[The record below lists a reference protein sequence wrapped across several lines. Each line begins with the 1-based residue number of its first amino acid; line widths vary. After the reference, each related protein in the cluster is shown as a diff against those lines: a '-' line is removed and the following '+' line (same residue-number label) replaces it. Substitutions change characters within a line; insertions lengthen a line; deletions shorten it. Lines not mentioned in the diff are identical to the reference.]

1 MKAESDDNS
10 EFIATMPAQVK
21 LPEFW
26 PLKAALWFARADAEF
41 STKGVTTELTKYS
54 HTVAALPVEVADR
67 VTDEIL
73 SPDQATPY
81 TNLRQRLLDTY
92 TLDEYQRACGLLDMP
107 ARSSE
112 KPSALLD
119 AMLAYLPDEVN
130 RDAPGWL
137 FKNLFLRRLP
147 AEIRAHLMAHTDESV
162 RQLATRGDSL
172 WSGMPTALPTAVHAV
187 TEQSTDDELHVPTH
201 TCCAVAH
208 GSNPS
213 PYCWY
218 HATYGVD
225 ATKCRAP
232 CQWKQKKAKQSGNGQ
247 GGRRN

>member
-1 MKAESDDNS
+1 MKEESDDNS
-10 EFIATMPAQVK
+10 EVTTTMPAQVK

-41 STKGVTTELTKYS
+41 SVKGVTTEVTKYS
-54 HTVAALPVEVADR
+54 YTVAALPVEVADR

-73 SPDQATPY
+73 SPDPTTPY

-92 TLDEYQRACGLLDMP
+92 TLDDYQRACSLLDMP

-119 AMLAYLPDEVN
+119 AMLAFLPEEVSRDE
-130 RDAPGWL
+130 PGWL

-147 AEIRAHLMAHTDESV
+147 VEIRAHLMAHTDDTV
-162 RQLATRGDSL
+162 RQLAVRGDAL
-172 WSGMPTALPTAVHAV
+172 WSGIPTALPTVVHAV
-187 TEQSTDDELHVPTH
+187 TEQSSDDEAHAPTH
-201 TCCAVAH
+201 SCCAVTHSSSSA
-208 GSNPS
+208 
-213 PYCWY
+213 YCWY

-232 CQWKQKKAKQSGNGQ
+232 CQWKQRKAKQSGNGR

>member
-10 EFIATMPAQVK
+10 ESIATMPAQVK

-26 PLKAALWFARADAEF
+26 PLKAALWFARADTKF
-41 STKGVTTELTKYS
+41 STKGVTTELTKYL

-92 TLDEYQRACGLLDMP
+92 ALDEYQRACGLLDMP

-119 AMLAYLPDEVN
+119 AMLAYLPDDVN

-147 AEIRAHLMAHTDESV
+147 AEI
-162 RQLATRGDSL
+162 
-172 WSGMPTALPTAVHAV
+172 
-187 TEQSTDDELHVPTH
+187 
-201 TCCAVAH
+201 
-208 GSNPS
+208 
-213 PYCWY
+213 
-218 HATYGVD
+218 
-225 ATKCRAP
+225 
-232 CQWKQKKAKQSGNGQ
+232 
-247 GGRRN
+247 